1 MNGRQ
6 QTFSMDKTSFSV
18 KPLNDVND
26 DREYWSSKTPAERLE
41 ALEFM
46 RQVMYEYDPVTDRLQ
61 RTIEVVQLS

>member
-6 QTFSMDKTSFSV
+6 PTFSMDKTSFSV
-18 KPLNDVND
+18 RTLNDLD
-26 DREYWSSKTPAERLE
+26 DDKEYWSSKTPAERLD